1 MPDKPALRA
10 LIRSQLDSI
19 VKGINDALRGK
30 RLRQIEPVL
39 ARIGRGGK
47 LPHWFQQLEAKKT
60 LPNLDGKT
68 VGSVV
73 EMLLVAVL
81 ETQTFIGEKVAP
93 LRVNPARGVD
103 LPDLDLGVKSP
114 SENFCTSEPFFS
126 AYERLLGGE
135 HDVLVL
141 LTDYQSAKDNPPLR
155 LQIIDSRY
163 LLPSQIAD
171 ENLCRIARTHRDWL
185 LIENEYWAKKM
196 FRFLAFVNQSDWRGK
211 QILKLLTSLQDDGGI
226 MAGIELAVRDFERRN
241 KAAEKKD
248 KPTIPETELHEI
260 RRILEISPLKLGVID
275 VADNWVMETLKDAGR
290 APNDNEWQRL
300 KTGPLDGM
308 IGMSFALQWRYN
320 FGRLFGNDNVA
331 RDENEGEF

>member
-1 MPDKPALRA
+1 MSDKPALRA
-10 LIRSQLDSI
+10 LIRSQLGLI
-19 VKGINDALRGK
+19 VKEVNAALLGK
-30 RLRQIEPVL
+30 RLKPIESVL
-39 ARIGRGGK
+39 ARIGRGRK
-47 LPHWFQQLEAKKT
+47 LPHWFEQLKTMGT

-81 ETQTFIGEKVAP
+81 ETQILVGKNIPP
-93 LRVNPARGVD
+93 LRINPARGVD

-135 HDVLVL
+135 HEVLVL
-141 LTDYQSAKDNPPLR
+141 LTDYQSAKGKPPLR

-163 LLPSQIAD
+163 LMPSQIAD
-171 ENLCRIARTHRDWL
+171 ESLCRIARTHRSWL
-185 LIENEYWAKKM
+185 LVENEHWAQKL
-196 FRFLAFVNQSDWRGK
+196 FRFLAFVNQSDWRARR
-211 QILKLLTSLQDDGGI
+211 ILKLLASLNNDAAIIQ
-226 MAGIELAVRDFERRN
+226 GIEASMHDFQRLN

-248 KPTIPETELHEI
+248 KLPIPDTELAEI
-260 RRILEISPLKLGVID
+260 QRIVQISPLKLGVIEA
-275 VADNWVMETLKDAGR
+275 ADNWVMDTLKDAGR

-300 KTGPLDGM
+300 KTCPLDGV

-320 FGRLFGNDNVA
+320 FGRLFGADDSTA
-331 RDENEGEF
+331 DAEIS

>member
-1 MPDKPALRA
+1 MSDKPALRA
-10 LIRSQLDSI
+10 LIRSQLELI
-19 VKGINDALRGK
+19 VMEINAALRGE
-30 RLRQIEPVL
+30 RLTLIEPVL

-47 LPHWFQQLEAKKT
+47 LPHWFKQLKAKGT

-81 ETQTFIGEKVAP
+81 ETRILIGKNVPP
-93 LRVNPARGVD
+93 LRINPARGVD

-135 HDVLVL
+135 HEVLVL
-141 LTDYQSAKDNPPLR
+141 LTDYQSAKGKPPLR

-171 ENLCRIARTHRDWL
+171 ESLCRIARTHRSWL
-185 LIENEYWAKKM
+185 LVENEHWAQKL
-196 FRFLAFVNQSDWRGK
+196 FRFLAFVNQSDWQAR
-211 QILKLLTSLQDDGGI
+211 QILKLLVSLNDDAAI
-226 MAGIELAVRDFERRN
+226 KQGIESSVHDFQRRN

-248 KPTIPETELHEI
+248 KATIPDTELAEI
-260 RRILEISPLKLGVID
+260 QRVVLISPLKLGVIEA
-275 VADNWVMETLKDAGR
+275 ADNWVMDTLKDAGR

-300 KTGPLDGM
+300 KNGPLDGV

-320 FGRLFGNDNVA
+320 FGRLFGADDSA
-331 RDENEGEF
+331 TDTEAS

>member
-1 MPDKPALRA
+1 MSDKPALRA

-19 VKGINDALRGK
+19 VKGINDALRGEH
-30 RLRQIEPVL
+30 LRQLEPVL

-47 LPHWFQQLEAKKT
+47 LPHWFQQLETNRT

-81 ETQTFIGEKVAP
+81 ETQTFVGEMVAP
-93 LRVNPARGVD
+93 MRVNPARGVD

-135 HDVLVL
+135 HEVLVL
-141 LTDYQSAKDNPPLR
+141 LTDYQSAKYKPPLR
-155 LQIIDSRY
+155 LQIINSRY

-171 ENLCRIARTHRDWL
+171 ENLCRIARTHREWL
-185 LIENEYWAKKM
+185 LAENEHWAKKL
-196 FRFLAFVNQSDWRGK
+196 FRFLAFVNQSDWLGK
-211 QILKLLTSLQDDGGI
+211 QILKLLMSLHDDGSI
-226 MAGIELAVRDFERRN
+226 LSGIESTVRDFERRN

-248 KPTIPETELHEI
+248 KPIIPETDLEEI
-260 RRILEISPLKLGVID
+260 RRISTVSPLKLGVID
-275 VADNWVMETLKDAGR
+275 AADNWVMETLKDAGR

-320 FGRLFGNDNVA
+320 FGRLFGADDSAVEDGA
-331 RDENEGEF
+331 A